1 MLGTSEDNSAV
12 QVIPSPTALVSYFQ
26 VLFLDFFKVL
36 QQLCVV
42 DAGGVTF
49 LGLGGRFQTVSGKM
63 DRSQSQCLHHGR
75 CWWGSVSGH
84 LWVPAQDIFPAA
96 RPIVLRVPCPPPFL
110 QLVGTANPLLG
121 CLSAC
126 GLLMAPGA
134 LHGGALP
141 VYQWLPLG

>member
-49 LGLGGRFQTVSGKM
+49 LGLGGRFQTVFSL
-63 DRSQSQCLHHGR
+63 QQ
-75 CWWGSVSGH
+75 
-84 LWVPAQDIFPAA
+84 
-96 RPIVLRVPCPPPFL
+96 LRVGHTLEPVRE
-110 QLVGTANPLLG
+110 QLEGTALG
-121 CLSAC
+121 QQHEQAVQ
-126 GLLMAPGA
+126 GLDQVWVV
-134 LHGGALP
+134 LHVQQLQA
-141 VYQWLPLG
+141 